1 MRWKIGMALASV
13 VAVTLVATGCSGSSP
28 EANSTGEGGSPG
40 SAQCT
45 GGLTI
50 WNPQDQWRATSKYL
64 MNDFT
69 AFKESHPNVDVNV
82 VDIPYGQ
89 YEARYAAGFA
99 SGNEAPD
106 IFMGQVAYYAG
117 GLGVAA
123 PAPENLQKKWT
134 ENLVSSTAP
143 AFQLDGKWYG
153 YPVSTD
159 LGMQLYYNVAQ
170 FKEVGLDPAAPPQTF
185 EQLRE
190 YADKLTVRNGDQV
203 TRNGMAIRYSGT
215 LVGIADKALP
225 YIHAFGGTLYSLDEK
240 TADGYLN
247 GEGTVKGLTFMQD
260 LVQKDRDASLE
271 LGSPDDTFVQGLSSM
286 TFREGWFEGYLDESA
301 PDLEYAVAP
310 YPEGPAGYPKVSL
323 LFNWGWMV
331 NADSPCADVAWEW
344 LDAVSNP
351 ETDLELAKLEGYLPV
366 WTSNY
371 EDPFVTAR
379 KDYVAVQKQLEEGP
393 GPFYSAPLSNEIH
406 TRIGEAVEAILQ
418 GAPVQQ
424 TLDDA
429 VAEIDPLLAQGNA

>member
-1 MRWKIGMALASV
+1 MRRKIGMALASV
-13 VAVTLVATGCSGSSP
+13 TAVTLVATGCSGSSP
-28 EANSTGEGGSPG
+28 EANSEGEGDSPG
-40 SAQCT
+40 SAECT

-50 WNPQDQWRATSKYL
+50 WNPQDQWRATSEFL
-64 MNDFT
+64 MDDVED
-69 AFKESHPNVDVNV
+69 FKESRPDVDVSI

-89 YEARYAAGFA
+89 YEARYSAGFA
-99 SGNEAPD
+99 SGSEAPD

-123 PAPENLQKKWT
+123 PAPENLQEEWNA
-134 ENLVSSTAP
+134 NLVSSTAP

-159 LGMQLYYNVAQ
+159 LGMQLFYNVAH
-170 FKEVGLDPAAPPQTF
+170 FEEVGLDPEDPPQTF
-185 EQLRE
+185 EELRE
-190 YADKLTVRNGDQV
+190 YADKLAVRDGDQV
-203 TRNGMAIRYSGT
+203 TRNGMAIRYSGAP
-215 LVGIADKALP
+215 VGIADKALP
-225 YIHAFGGTLYSLDEK
+225 YIHAFGGTLYPEDQE
-240 TADGYLN
+240 TADGFLN
-247 GEGTVKGLTFMQD
+247 GEGTVAGLTFMQD
-260 LVQKDRDASLE
+260 LIHQDRSASLE

-286 TFREGWFEGYLDESA
+286 TFREGWYEGYLDENA

-344 LDAVSNP
+344 IDAVSNP

-366 WTSNY
+366 WESNY
-371 EDPFVTAR
+371 EDSFVTDR
-379 KDYVAVQKQLEEGP
+379 KDYAAVQKQLEEGP
-393 GPFYSAPLSNEIH
+393 GPFYSAPLSNQIH

-418 GAPVQQ
+418 GAPVKE
-424 TLDDA
+424 TLDEA
-429 VAEIDPLLAQGNA
+429 VADIDPFLAQGNS